1 MTKKPKGNQKP
12 AAPTPVGLVSTDSL
26 SLQSPDLDQILEGI
40 QNMLTPLIDSVETLT
55 SNFMTLAN
63 RTFDL
68 ESELAQI
75 KEHMSS
81 KEQALQA
88 QIDQLT
94 TRLDATEQENRR
106 LRTSPSTD
114 PLPQEPETVQAPI
127 KTGPVIIKPIA
138 PEQTKPTTESTRE
151 PKPTFLAQLLK
162 PAPPPPAPNLL
173 RQPRTPRAG
182 LRLFTPVSANQ
193 GFTHLYLP
201 VRSRIPYKRI
211 REELR
216 KAQIN
221 TSSVLDIFYP
231 ASKVVCLLIHNDY
244 VSTAVSLLEKE
255 NLVPILDF
263 NPIDPRH
270 LADPKYK
277 EASLQERTAQM
288 QTVHQKQTTRTLNV
302 LRSPVKLA
310 VARDYHRKGW
320 ISSSYLHDLVHTSAS
335 PTFPADSKLSR
346 SAASRSPTPPI

>member
-12 AAPTPVGLVSTDSL
+12 AAPTPVELVSTDSL

-40 QNMLTPLIDSVETLT
+40 QNMLTPLIDSVKTLT
-55 SNFMTLAN
+55 SSFTTLAN

-81 KEQALQA
+81 KEQLLQA
-88 QIDQLT
+88 QIDQMT
-94 TRLDATEQENRR
+94 TRLDAIEQENLR
-106 LRTSPSTD
+106 LRTSQSTD
-114 PLPQEPETVQAPI
+114 PLPQEPETAPAPI
-127 KTGPVIIKPIA
+127 KTDPVMIEPIA
-138 PEQTKPTTESTRE
+138 PDQTEPTAEA
-151 PKPTFLAQLLK
+151 KPTFLAQLLK
-162 PAPPPPAPNLL
+162 PAPPSDPRRL
-173 RQPRTPRAG
+173 RQPRTSRAG
-182 LRLFTPVSANQ
+182 LRLFTTVSSNQ

-201 VRSRIPYKRI
+201 VRSRLPFKRI

-216 KAQIN
+216 KAKIN
-221 TSSVLDIFYP
+221 TSSILDIFYP

-255 NLVPILDF
+255 KLVPILDF

-270 LADPKYK
+270 LADPKYQD
-277 EASLQERTAQM
+277 ANLQERTAQM
-288 QTVHQKQTTRTLNV
+288 QLIHQNQITRTLNF

-310 VARDYHRKGW
+310 VARDYQRKGW
-320 ISSSYLHDLVHTSAS
+320 ISSSYINDLLRT
-335 PTFPADSKLSR
+335 PT
-346 SAASRSPTPPI
+346 